1 MKLVDADELIKHKR
15 TVWDM
20 RDQKLYAVPVGVVM
34 NFPTVDVEPV
44 RYGQWEPG
52 ESYDHDG
59 WMRCSRCHTSFNSD
73 DLYSVGEKNWSEL
86 PNYCPHCGACMR
98 GEE

>member
-1 MKLVDADELIKHKR
+1 MGLINKDELLKHKR

-20 RDQKLYAVPVGVVM
+20 RDQKLYAVPVGVIM
-34 NFPTVDVEPV
+34 NFPEEEHV
-44 RYGQWEPG
+44 RHGTWEPG

-98 GEE
+98 GEDG